1 MNEPFVFV
9 LTQYLYIKEDVLMSL
24 LISILE
30 KDYDQSLFWASELY
44 FSGFQKEVVEYIYA
58 IYRNIFYSNNPKLK
72 RVMDIGL
79 KRYDRGIHIAATML
93 LNLTSKARTFTLRDF
108 MVKNEEPEEIP
119 NAKEKETKLII
130 FSDVLEANK
139 YNDYVTETKNRL
151 ILKEACKYQVK
162 REWVDVFE
170 CAYQHMTS
178 KEIFHKIV
186 HNWLFYASYSP
197 LWKERIEEYRGT
209 IDEENEKVHFQN
221 DDWFEKFHECYE
233 YNLDEQNIMV
243 QQKIFG
249 SSILKKC
256 NINDLYKKYEPGI
269 KIQKRKLKR
278 VNDECSE
285 CK

>member
-93 LNLTSKARTFTLRDF
+93 LNLTSKARTFTLHDF

-119 NAKEKETKLII
+119 NAKEKELSLIHI
-130 FSDVLEANK
+130 
-139 YNDYVTETKNRL
+139 
-151 ILKEACKYQVK
+151 
-162 REWVDVFE
+162 
-170 CAYQHMTS
+170 
-178 KEIFHKIV
+178 
-186 HNWLFYASYSP
+186 
-197 LWKERIEEYRGT
+197 
-209 IDEENEKVHFQN
+209 
-221 DDWFEKFHECYE
+221 
-233 YNLDEQNIMV
+233 
-243 QQKIFG
+243 
-249 SSILKKC
+249 
-256 NINDLYKKYEPGI
+256 
-269 KIQKRKLKR
+269 
-278 VNDECSE
+278 
-285 CK
+285 